1 MVRLSED
8 EWSAVQA
15 APPTTYSLGGS
26 GLDNLITG
34 GSYDPSYDDGLGHY
48 WDSAIQGW
56 RNKSDGSVYSPNQGY
71 DYSADPGLG
80 VYGDQ
85 GSYQPPNYSL
95 GFGGSPVTSYTNP
108 DANGDGL
115 NDANGWAVGVIQDY
129 ASPTGFSYNGQP
141 TYSNG
146 SPYVENTYQQPGGDW
161 YNYDQYKDS
170 GTGWDTYNLNNPGLP
185 SPDLNYQTP
194 EDAITALRRRG
205 QYVPN
210 DISRADLAARVA
222 ALGTPIGDGSFG
234 QGLKDF
240 AGAAGTAATDIISAP
255 QKYVGG
261 PLAQAAWDN
270 PGTAISTAL
279 NPMAGLQNLGIQSL
293 LNPGGAQDKYQQ
305 YYDANQEVLNNP
317 DTNPFLREGY
327 RTLTDPLTYLGPT
340 AAAKLIPGE
349 GTAANVIRSLV
360 DQGGIE
366 AVLGGNLGAVAA
378 NTDTA
383 QNIPYFGDQPA
394 WLRGI
399 EGGVI
404 GGLGAAGFAGTL
416 KATAENTAEGGL
428 KRALGQAGEA
438 TTPGPDEALAR
449 VVERARRAEASPL
462 EHPGFNNPPKLSGDA
477 NVDALLARI
486 PAVERSVIKDIQIYP
501 TEADAAEALRKM
513 GVPGATGHGF
523 GGYIV
528 ASADNPSAVPHELG
542 HALFPNL
549 PESLQA
555 KWEAATG
562 RKAGESVIDYL
573 NRAGEG
579 NWPPTAYGVSSS
591 AEDFAD
597 SYAIWRLGSEA
608 GREQLRPLSPGR
620 EAFFREMDAWLGGA
634 SKATASDTTLNPI
647 RRKVADALDE
657 ELKWRN
663 SGEAEAIKAT
673 KRAEQAAGLNAVE
686 AGATSAE
693 TLANVSAGARVG
705 KFFDNTPGLKL
716 SETDYNAALTDL
728 VNSTEG
734 FDKIQAVKA
743 LDKLQNGERLQPAEI
758 KTLGKLYG
766 PEIEAKIRAT
776 NADRVSSIA
785 ELTDADKAQ
794 IARQAEVDGKRVAT
808 LEVQAKRQHELA
820 DNLNQRSLM
829 NPTNKQLKT
838 AAEDARAR
846 AIKAENDADR
856 ILADRAEK
864 ATSGFTQR
872 TQDAPRVAETQA
884 TGTAKQAEAADR
896 RALRAENK
904 ARIKAEP
911 EQMVTKAKDV
921 VAKLDVSDNLK
932 SQLIDTIELGARKQR
947 IILDGMGEEGPG
959 ILRKIY
965 AATTGE
971 VTDSY
976 TSKLLTQ
983 RAFIQNALESQG
995 ISREAA
1001 KQIGKLLQDAELRL
1015 KYGDNIP
1022 KWVTDSLE
1030 QAKFSFAEGGA
1041 IKGLADISQ
1050 ELKNTQ
1056 FGIGDMAVFGQ
1067 QAAKAGLTNAP
1078 QIVTGYVNRAL
1089 QALHLGGVDTALP
1102 ESAIARDTQYA
1113 LDGLALHSHAIT
1125 DIVNNERTLLSRL
1138 GPAGKLLDD
1147 KVALPAIKKLT
1158 DFQFDTVL
1166 GNLRKTIYEGNLVM
1180 AKLSGADITDPIVR
1194 QRAAEMANAATGAG
1208 KLAQRTGRANAEK
1221 AFALSASV
1229 RRAQIQQVGQVI
1241 KGLSHQDTALSSAMA
1256 IASSV
1261 GMTLAVGKLLS
1272 DYTDIPFEMDPS
1284 KKGFGNIRLPDG
1296 TTINPFS
1303 QEQIAKAFARS
1314 IRILAEN
1321 PTDGKSVA
1329 EEWGK
1334 ILVSSASPAIRPFL
1348 ASVGVGIDQNG
1359 YHWGDLG
1366 QGQSFGQR
1374 LLNASPIPPLA
1385 SSIIQNG
1392 VSPVRTPLEALGV
1405 NAYPESKYDV
1415 RDRQSMEMFGVPYA
1429 QQTPD
1434 QRVQFTD
1441 KNGKLPYANPQVQK
1455 ALEAVTTA
1463 QQGADAELA
1472 TGTFTPA
1479 KAQAW
1484 RDQYTT
1490 NKDNLRFFKDQVYAD
1505 AGTKP
1510 GSDPQLDAY
1519 YKVIDQNTA
1528 QSGKVNWDAVDAY
1541 KKALPDG
1548 GKYIDTHTGF
1558 LQIDTPTTR
1567 AFETAKDTIESSG
1580 FFDKRDKAWAAI
1592 QAQVPEAQKY
1602 ASYDEWY
1609 NAKLEAAQKEWAGQA
1624 TPEYIDKEARK
1635 LIDKM
1640 LPAQGMKEYGNI
1652 WENGWIQAN
1661 PAAAY
1666 LAWKW
1671 GYFVPTEEQA
1681 KWINNEVG
1689 AK

>member
-1 MVRLSED
+1 MRLTDD
-8 EWSAVQA
+8 ELTSLDSIQYPT
-15 APPTTYSLGGS
+15 APTGTYSLGGS

-170 GTGWDTYNLNNPGLP
+170 GTGWDTYNLNNPGLS

-240 AGAAGTAATDIISAP
+240 AGATGTAATDIISAP

-416 KATAENTAEGGL
+416 KATAENAGEGGL

-438 TTPGPDEALAR
+438 TTPGPDEA
-449 VVERARRAEASPL
+449 
-462 EHPGFNNPPKLSGDA
+462 
-477 NVDALLARI
+477 
-486 PAVERSVIKDIQIYP
+486 
-501 TEADAAEALRKM
+501 
-513 GVPGATGHGF
+513 
-523 GGYIV
+523 
-528 ASADNPSAVPHELG
+528 
-542 HALFPNL
+542 
-549 PESLQA
+549 
-555 KWEAATG
+555 
-562 RKAGESVIDYL
+562 
-573 NRAGEG
+573 
-579 NWPPTAYGVSSS
+579 
-591 AEDFAD
+591 
-597 SYAIWRLGSEA
+597 
-608 GREQLRPLSPGR
+608 
-620 EAFFREMDAWLGGA
+620 
-634 SKATASDTTLNPI
+634 LNPI

-896 RALRAENK
+896 RVLRAENK

-932 SQLIDTIELGARKQR
+932 SQLIDTIELGARRQR

-995 ISREAA
+995 LSKQAA

-1030 QAKFSFAEGGA
+1030 QAKFDFAEGGA

-1221 AFALSASV
+1221 AFALSASM

-1405 NAYPESKYDV
+1405 NAYPESKYDTL
-1415 RDRQSMEMFGVPYA
+1415 DRKVQNDSTFNDYRIDKNKPVAYSNLTPAGKQLA
-1429 QQTPD
+1429 QQKYGALPPIG
-1434 QRVQFTD
+1434 QE
-1441 KNGKLPYANPQVQK
+1441 GKDAQQVLQT
-1455 ALEAVTTA
+1455 LTA
-1463 QQGADAELA
+1463 QQSASDALRQNGQLTPEQWRKDYQSRKEELA
-1472 TGTFTPA
+1472 IRNDQIYSKLNLKTKDPILGPYYNAIDAA
-1479 KAQAW
+1479 K
-1484 RDQYTT
+1484 
-1490 NKDNLRFFKDQVYAD
+1490 
-1505 AGTKP
+1505 G
-1510 GSDPQLDAY
+1510 
-1519 YKVIDQNTA
+1519 
-1528 QSGKVNWDAVDAY
+1528 
-1541 KKALPDG
+1541 PDG
-1548 GKYIDTHTGF
+1548 SIDWDKVDSYVGSLPADQRQYISDNTG
-1558 LQIDTPTTR
+1558 LVKIDTPPVQQFKQDYD
-1567 AFETAKDTIESSG
+1567 AIKASGYFERTDKTWDAIKDSFGVSEP
-1580 FFDKRDKAWAAI
+1580 DYYKWKD
-1592 QAQVPEAQKY
+1592 QQVAQTL
-1602 ASYDEWY
+1602 SMI
-1609 NAKLEAAQKEWAGQA
+1609 GG
-1624 TPEYIDKEARK
+1624 TPEEPGK
-1635 LIDKM
+1635 LAQAESIVAKM
-1640 LPAQGMKEYGNI
+1640 PAVKLMEEGVSNWKQQWAISNSDE
-1652 WENGWIQAN
+1652 
-1661 PAAAY
+1661 AY
-1666 LAWKW
+1666 LAWKY
-1671 GYFVPTEEQA
+1671 GYYDPTKEIKAYLSA
-1681 KWINNEVG
+1681 KYER
-1689 AK
+1689 